1 MKKIF
6 LFLLCV
12 CALALLQG
20 EGVPDKVQRPARRIA
35 VDPKS
40 VLIVTPENTCVVV
53 AKNAPSTVKFALKE
67 LNFFMEK
74 IFGKPL
80 SVVNAPVPGKN
91 AIILGLNEFSA
102 KAGIKPG
109 DFCTDAFRLLRR
121 KNLIYIVGL
130 DSHRTTKSAAIRL
143 TVPILDLHKSF
154 ENQIDLVEKG
164 FEAVKKMSDT
174 AKLFPF
180 SAVLELLSR

>member
-20 EGVPDKVQRPARRIA
+20 EGVPDKVRRPARRIA

-40 VLIVTPENTCVVV
+40 TLTVTPENTCVVI

-80 SVVNAPVPGKN
+80 TVVNAPVPGKN

-102 KAGIKPG
+102 RAGIKPE

-121 KNLIYIVGL
+121 GNFIYTAFAHL
-130 DSHRTTKSAAIRL
+130 LRHHRQHQ
-143 TVPILDLHKSF
+143 V
-154 ENQIDLVEKG
+154 
-164 FEAVKKMSDT
+164 
-174 AKLFPF
+174 
-180 SAVLELLSR
+180 

>member
-12 CALALLQG
+12 CGFALLQG
-20 EGVPDKVQRPARRIA
+20 EGVPDKVRRPARRIA
-35 VDPKS
+35 VNPQS
-40 VLIVTPENTCVVV
+40 TLTVTPENTCVVI

-102 KAGIKPG
+102 QAG
-109 DFCTDAFRLLRR
+109 
-121 KNLIYIVGL
+121 
-130 DSHRTTKSAAIRL
+130 HREGKVLA
-143 TVPILDLHKSF
+143 
-154 ENQIDLVEKG
+154 NQIKHRITKHRHDDGPPLPVFQRFVG
-164 FEAVKKMSDT
+164 FHGS
-174 AKLFPF
+174 FI
-180 SAVLELLSR
+180 S